1 MENTIFARW
10 REDNFF
16 IERKNRKKIMET
28 ELQLSADSAFSI
40 PQRPRVNFN
49 ERIRFRGAIFP
60 WNSLFSPS
68 SLPQVLHT

>member
-60 WNSLFSPS
+60 
-68 SLPQVLHT
+68 